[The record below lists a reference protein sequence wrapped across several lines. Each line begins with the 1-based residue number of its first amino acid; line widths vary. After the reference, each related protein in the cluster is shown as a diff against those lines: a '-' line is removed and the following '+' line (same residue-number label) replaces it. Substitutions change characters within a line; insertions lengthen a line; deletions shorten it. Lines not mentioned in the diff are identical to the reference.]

1 MKILFDIVH
10 PADVL
15 FFLKPM
21 RLMTDRGDTI
31 KIVSRQKD
39 VACELLDQFGLA
51 HESISI
57 AGNGRMGLAKELIM
71 RDWAMMKAARKFR
84 PDVMLGFGGVAISH
98 VGKLVGIPSV
108 SFYAADTASLQTRIT
123 WPFIDHLYV
132 PQAYAGDVPRGRTSR
147 FPGIKELS
155 YFHPEN
161 FEVND
166 DIARGNGWDEQVPN
180 YFIRT
185 VSWRAN
191 HDLGKSG
198 WSDETLRRLVVKL
211 SARGKV
217 HISSERSLPPEM
229 EQYRY
234 QGAKNQLHHVM
245 AKCELY
251 VGESATMAH
260 EACLLGV
267 PSIYDGTDHP
277 GTTREL
283 AREGLL
289 IALKQ
294 PGLEPLLAEIDA
306 LLKDDVKQ
314 AVDAKRM
321 AYLAARPNLA
331 QFIVDAADRHAL
343 TGGGSAR

>member
-15 FFLKPM
+15 FFLWPI
-21 RLMTDRGDTI
+21 RLMQERGDEI

-39 VACELLDQFGLA
+39 VACDLLDQFGLQ
-51 HESISI
+51 HESISK
-57 AGNGRMGLAKELIM
+57 AGNGRIGLAKELSV
-71 RDWAMMKAARKFR
+71 RDWQMLKAVRRFR
-84 PDVMLGFGGVAISH
+84 PHVMLGFGGVAISH
-98 VGKLVGIPSV
+98 VGKLLGIPSV

-132 PQAYAGDVPRGRTSR
+132 PQAYAGHVPKGRTSR

-161 FEVND
+161 FEVDEN
-166 DIARGNGWDEQVPN
+166 IARTNGWDENVPN

-198 WSDETLRRLVVKL
+198 WSDDLLNQLLTTL
-211 SARGKV
+211 SAKGKV
-217 HISSERSLPPEM
+217 HISSERPLPAGM
-229 EQYRY
+229 EKYRY
-234 QGAKNQLHHVM
+234 QGEKNQLHHVM
-245 AKCELY
+245 AKCDLY

-283 AREGLL
+283 AKEGLL
-289 IALKQ
+289 TALKQ
-294 PGLEPLLAEIDA
+294 PGIEALLAEVA
-306 LLKDDVKQ
+306 ELLEEDVKK
-314 AVDAKRM
+314 AVDSKRRT
-321 AYLAARPNLA
+321 YLAARPNLA
-331 QFIVDAADRHAL
+331 QFVVDAADRHAL
-343 TGGGSAR
+343 IVQN

>member
-15 FFLKPM
+15 FFLNPM
-21 RLMTDRGDTI
+21 RLMQARGDVI
-31 KIVSRQKD
+31 KTVSREKD
-39 VACELLDQFGLA
+39 VACDLLNQFGLE
-51 HESISI
+51 HEPISI
-57 AGNGRMGLAKELIM
+57 AGNGRIGLAKELIA
-71 RDWAMMKAARKFR
+71 RDWEMLKAVRKFR

-98 VGKLVGIPSV
+98 VGKLIGIPSV

-132 PQAYAGDVPRGRTSR
+132 PQAYAGDVPSGRTSR

-161 FEVND
+161 FEVD
-166 DIARGNGWDEQVPN
+166 DGLARANGWDAQVPN
-180 YFIRT
+180 YFVRT

-198 WSDETLRRLVVKL
+198 WSDEILRQLVLKL
-211 SARGKV
+211 SARGRV
-217 HISSERSLPPEM
+217 HISSERPLPAEI
-229 EQYRY
+229 EKYRY
-234 QGAKNQLHHVM
+234 KGAKNQLHHVM

-283 AREGLL
+283 ASEGLL
-289 IALKQ
+289 MALRQ
-294 PGLEPLLAEIDA
+294 PGLEPLLAGVDD
-306 LLKDDVKQ
+306 LLKADVKET
-314 AVDAKRM
+314 VDARRK
-321 AYLAARPNLA
+321 AYLSARPNLA
-331 QFIVDAADRHAL
+331 QFVVDAADRHAL
-343 TGGGSAR
+343 HVQS

>member
-15 FFLKPM
+15 FFLKPI
-21 RLMTDRGDTI
+21 RLLQARGDSI

-39 VACELLDQFGLA
+39 VACDLLDQFGLE
-51 HESISI
+51 HESISV
-57 AGNGRMGLAKELIM
+57 AGNGRVGLAKELIA
-71 RDWAMMKAARKFR
+71 RDWQMLKAVRKFK
-84 PDVMLGFGGVAISH
+84 PNVMLGFGGVAISH
-98 VGKLVGIPSV
+98 VGKLVNVPSV
-108 SFYAADTASLQTRIT
+108 SFYAADTASLQTRLT

-132 PQAYAGDVPRGRTSR
+132 PQAYAGNVPDSRTSR

-161 FEVND
+161 FAVDD
-166 DIARGNGWDEQVPN
+166 DIARANGWDEKVPN

-198 WSDETLRRLVVKL
+198 WSDETLRQLVLKL
-211 SARGKV
+211 SAKGRV
-217 HISSERSLPPEM
+217 HISSERTLPPAM

-234 QGAKNQLHHVM
+234 MGAKNQLHHVM

-260 EACLLGV
+260 EASLLGV

-283 AREGLL
+283 ASEGLL
-289 IALKQ
+289 TALRQ
-294 PGLEPLLAEIDA
+294 PGLERLLAEVDS
-306 LLKDDVKQ
+306 LLKDAVKQ
-314 AVDAKRM
+314 TVDAKRH
-321 AYLAARPNLA
+321 AYLSARPNLA
-331 QFIVDAADRHAL
+331 QFVVDAVDRHAL
-343 TGGGSAR
+343 NVRDIKP

>member
-1 MKILFDIVH
+1 MRILFDIVH

-15 FFLKPM
+15 FFLNPM
-21 RLMTDRGDTI
+21 RLMKARGDAI

-39 VACELLDQFGLA
+39 VAGDLLDQFGLE

-57 AGNGRMGLAKELIM
+57 AGNGRIGLARELIV
-71 RDWAMMKAARKFR
+71 RDWQMLKAVRTFR

-98 VGKLVGIPSV
+98 VGKLLTVPSV

-132 PQAYAGDVPRGRTSR
+132 PQAYAGDVPEGRTSR
-147 FPGIKELS
+147 FLGIKELS

-161 FEVND
+161 FAVDD
-166 DIARGNGWDEQVPN
+166 DIARANGWDEQVPN
-180 YFIRT
+180 YFVRT

-198 WSDETLRRLVVKL
+198 WSDETLRQLVSKL
-211 SARGKV
+211 AARGKV
-217 HISSERSLPPEM
+217 HISSERPLPAEM
-229 EQYRY
+229 EEYRY
-234 QGAKNQLHHVM
+234 KGAKNQLHHVM

-283 AREGLL
+283 ASEGLL
-289 IALKQ
+289 TALRQ
-294 PGLEPLLAEIDA
+294 PGPEPLLAEVDE
-306 LLKDDVKQ
+306 LLKTDVKQ
-314 AVDAKRM
+314 TVDARRK
-321 AYLAARPNLA
+321 AYLSGRPNLA
-331 QFIVDAADRHAL
+331 QFVVDAADRHAL
-343 TGGGSAR
+343 PGCR

>member
-21 RLMTDRGDTI
+21 RLMQARGDLI

-39 VACELLDQFGLA
+39 VACELLDQFDLE
-51 HESISI
+51 HEPISV
-57 AGNGRMGLAKELIM
+57 AGNGRFGLAKELVA
-71 RDWAMMKAARKFR
+71 RDWELLKAARLFR

-132 PQAYAGDVPRGRTSR
+132 PQAYAGDVPEGRTSR

-161 FEVND
+161 FETD
-166 DIARGNGWDEQVPN
+166 DGIARENGWDDQVPN

-198 WSDETLRRLVVKL
+198 WSDETLRKLVLKL

-217 HISSERSLPPEM
+217 HISSERPLRSEM
-229 EQYRY
+229 EIYRY

-245 AKCELY
+245 AKCKLY

-260 EACLLGV
+260 EASLLGV
-267 PSIYDGTDHP
+267 PSIYDGADHP

-283 AREGLL
+283 ASEGLL

-294 PGLEPLLAEIDA
+294 PGAERLLAEVDS
-306 LLKDDVKQ
+306 LLNENVKQ
-314 AVDAKRM
+314 AMDVKRRS
-321 AYLAARPNLA
+321 YLRTRPNLA
-331 QFIVDAADRHAL
+331 QFVVDAADRHAL
-343 TGGGSAR
+343 NAKS